1 MANALSSNL
10 IDSTSNTTTDAPKAG
25 AVARYAPVAA
35 RFLLGGMFFVFG
47 LNGFLNFIPPPS
59 EPPPQGAMDFGMAM
73 MNSGYFMQFVKGTEV
88 LCGLLLLCNRFV
100 PLSLVVLMPVVLNIL
115 AFHAFLA
122 PSGLGMAIV
131 ILALTL
137 YLAWVNRRAY
147 APLLRARTA

>member
-1 MANALSSNL
+1 MGNALSSNVMN
-10 IDSTSNTTTDAPKAG
+10 STNTTTDAPKAG
-25 AVARYAPVAA
+25 VVARYAPPAA
-35 RFLLGGMFFVFG
+35 RFLLGAVFFVFG

-59 EPPPQGAMDFGMAM
+59 EPVPQGAMAFGLAM
-73 MNSGYFMQFVKGTEV
+73 MNTGYFMQLVKGTEV
-88 LCGLLLLCNRFV
+88 LCGLLLLSNRFV
-100 PLSLVVLMPVVLNIL
+100 PLSLVVLAPVVLNIL

-122 PSGLGMAIV
+122 PSGVGMAIA